1 MEVVHLQ
8 YQEIGMKDLSQN
20 EQGVANHVLELRVQ
34 GLEQE
39 GSFLLGQT
47 CWRILQNGLVKN
59 IETM

>member
-1 MEVVHLQ
+1 
-8 YQEIGMKDLSQN
+8 
-20 EQGVANHVLELRVQ
+20 VLELRVQ

>member
-1 MEVVHLQ
+1 
-8 YQEIGMKDLSQN
+8 MKDLSQN

-47 CWRILQNGLVKN
+47 C
-59 IETM
+59 